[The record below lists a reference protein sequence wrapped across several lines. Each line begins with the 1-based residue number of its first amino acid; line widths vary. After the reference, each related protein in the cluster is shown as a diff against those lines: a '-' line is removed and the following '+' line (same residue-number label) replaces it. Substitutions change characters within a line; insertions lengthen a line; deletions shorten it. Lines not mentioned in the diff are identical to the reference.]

1 MGMSREDHAEA
12 RLTEVVS
19 RFPDLHVW
27 VAGDIMLDEYIVGN
41 VGRVSPEAPVP
52 VVHVRERMWRLGGA
66 TNVARQIAALGAGV
80 SLCGVI
86 GSDEAGDRVLSACAD
101 NGIDTRAVGRM
112 KQLPTTHKI
121 RVLGQRQQL
130 LRLDWED
137 GRPCPDDVAA
147 GLVAQLEAGDPPDVL
162 ILSDYAKGFL
172 TDHSTALLIS
182 AARRVGVPVLV
193 DPKRPDLEAYG
204 AATVV
209 TPNLRELEL
218 ATGRD
223 LGSAD
228 DDAIADAARGVLAA
242 TGLEAL
248 VVTLGE
254 RGMLVVPRKRDSTVI
269 RAQRRAVFDVTGAG
283 DTAVAVMALGLGA
296 KAGLEDASRLANV
309 AAGIAVGEVGTAAVP
324 PSELLAALGER
335 PVGKVMSRTGLAAQ
349 VESWRLQGK
358 RVVFTNGCFDLL
370 HIGHLSLLREAAEL
384 GDVLVLAIN
393 SDESVSRLKGDDRPL
408 MPQGERAALLAALDC
423 VDAVTVF
430 GEDTPLETLEM
441 IRPDV
446 LVKGEDYQLD
456 EVVGREL
463 VESYGGSV
471 ELVRLLPEHST
482 SRLIE
487 KIRRNDGD

>member
-1 MGMSREDHAEA
+1 MDMSRENHAED
-12 RLTEVVS
+12 RLAEIVS
-19 RFPDLHVW
+19 RFPELHVW

-66 TNVARQIAALGAGV
+66 TNVARQIAALGAKV

-86 GSDEAGDRVLSACAD
+86 GSDAAGDTVLSACAD
-101 NGIDTRAVGRM
+101 NGIDSRAVGRM
-112 KQLPTTHKI
+112 ENVPTTHKV
-121 RVLGQRQQL
+121 RVLGHRQQL

-137 GRPCPDDVAA
+137 QSPCPDDVAA
-147 GLVAQLEAGDPPDVL
+147 GLVAKLETGDPPDVL

-172 TDHSTALLIS
+172 TDHSMALLVS
-182 AARRVGVPVLV
+182 AARRAGVPVVV
-193 DPKRPDLEAYG
+193 DPKRADLEAYG
-204 AATVV
+204 AANVV
-209 TPNLRELEL
+209 KPNLRELET

-223 LGSAD
+223 LNSAD
-228 DDAIADAARGVLAA
+228 DDAIADAARGVLAG
-242 TGLEAL
+242 TSLDAL

-254 RGMLVVPRKRDSTVI
+254 RGMLVVRRDGEITPI

-283 DTAVAVMALGLGA
+283 DTAVAVIALGLGA
-296 KAGLEDASRLANV
+296 GAGLEDASRLANV

-324 PSELLAALGER
+324 PSDLMAALGEK
-335 PVGKVMSRTGLAAQ
+335 PTGKVMSRNGLAAQ

-370 HIGHLSLLREAAEL
+370 HIGHLSVLREAAEL

-393 SDESVSRLKGDDRPL
+393 SDDSVRRLKGDGRPL
-408 MPQGERAALLAALDC
+408 MPEGERAALLAALSC
-423 VDAVTVF
+423 VDAVTIF
-430 GEDTPLETLEM
+430 GEDTPLETLEL
-441 IRPDV
+441 IRPDI
-446 LVKGEDYQLD
+446 LVKGEDYQLE

-482 SRLIE
+482 SKLIE
-487 KIRRNDGD
+487 RIRRTDPD